1 MYGHFHAM
9 RDRLKRYEAEK
20 QVKREKSDKNKKAR
34 LGFTKSNDEFDFPE
48 VSKAELIQIKAQIRQ
63 KAAKEKKKHWIALLV
78 AILSILII
86 YLFVKKWGL

>member
-1 MYGHFHAM
+1 M
-9 RDRLKRYEAEK
+9 RNRLKRYEAEK
-20 QVKREKSDKNKKAR
+20 QVKRENLDKNKKAR

-48 VSKAELIQIKAQIRQ
+48 VSKAELTQIKAQIRQ